1 MSKSDEVV
9 ELKLFD
15 YIRIINMK
23 EKYPDEF
30 SGYEPFA
37 VNRSFSNLMDTV
49 LYANE
54 VNKSGIDPIM
64 NFDYYYY
71 KLSRQKRYGKWFKK
85 PKENIKVKNYI
96 NNIIEYYQCSKDKA
110 QEIYRVLEKCN
121 LLGDFDTLCDKG
133 GKTK

>member
-1 MSKSDEVV
+1 MSDKSDSNG
-9 ELKLFD
+9 LFD

-23 EKYPDEF
+23 EKYPEEF

-37 VNRSFSNLMDTV
+37 VNRSFSNLMETV

-54 VNKSGIDPIM
+54 VNKAGIDPIM
-64 NFDYYYY
+64 NFDFYYYG
-71 KLSRQKRYGKWFKK
+71 LSRKKRYGKWFKK
-85 PKENIKVKNYI
+85 PKENSKVKNYI

-110 QEIYRVLEKCN
+110 QEIYEVLEKCN
-121 LLGDFDTLCDKG
+121 LLDDFDAQTDKG